1 MLRCLHPRKNSF
13 NAITLQFNFTKITE
27 LRARWAMHV
36 ACSRTS
42 INRLEWLNIGKLTV
56 NEVPNKIYDHVTI
69 SSTSPEE
76 ITTNKFKSS
85 AV

>member
-1 MLRCLHPRKNSF
+1 
-13 NAITLQFNFTKITE
+13 
-27 LRARWAMHV
+27 MHV